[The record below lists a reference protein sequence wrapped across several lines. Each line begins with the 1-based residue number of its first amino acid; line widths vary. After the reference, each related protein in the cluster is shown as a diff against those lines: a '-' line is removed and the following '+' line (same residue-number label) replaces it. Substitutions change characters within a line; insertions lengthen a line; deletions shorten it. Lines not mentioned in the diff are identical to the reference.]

1 MSDGLSCIGWFD
13 PVENYYRLLRHH
25 FLELFDAKRERYI
38 DDVLTSPITPFQ
50 IALATSWAAPRGML
64 LVGAGMFALTI
75 SLAGLPAECPLLLL
89 AAGVATS
96 VAFASLGSRGRGV
109 GNPYRPYLLFKH
121 YRHPAPDLPGCG
133 LLLGGECC
141 PRLCD

>member
-75 SLAGLPAECPLLLL
+75 PLVGLPAERPPT
-89 AAGVATS
+89 APG
-96 VAFASLGSRGRGV
+96 RGRG
-109 GNPYRPYLLFKH
+109 YE
-121 YRHPAPDLPGCG
+121 CG
-133 LLLGGECC
+133 LRFLGESRQGCWQ
-141 PRLCD
+141 PV